1 MSVVSISEPVKK
13 TKSASTGRSKI
24 VAALDI
30 GSTKVC
36 CLIARIDASHMV
48 VDIDAVSEGVKILG
62 FGHHRSVGL
71 RAGAVV
77 DMEAAEISVRAA
89 VDHAERMAGV
99 TISSVYVSLAAGR
112 PRTDEKITST
122 IVDGQEVN
130 QRHVNS
136 CLSKMIKS
144 GLKSGRT
151 IIHNLPGG
159 FILDNERGIEE
170 PIGMFGDKLSL
181 NARVVSVDTGPFRN
195 IVSLVERC
203 HLSVEAVVAAPLA
216 SAMACLDKEENKL
229 GVTCIDLGGGTTSI
243 AAFTNGGFVYADII
257 PIGGDHVTSDIAR
270 GLSTPGSYAE
280 RIKTLYG
287 SALPSLS
294 DDREMI
300 SVPYVGENT
309 EDAVNKIP
317 RSMLTGI
324 IQPRLEEIL
333 EMVRARLDQTGFS
346 KVAGK
351 RLVIT
356 GGASQMNGI
365 RELAQRVI
373 GKQVRLG
380 TPHRLAGMP
389 DMAYSASF
397 STCVGLISYARSPLR
412 VKQNVPDWNTTT
424 TRAGYFVR
432 VGQWIRENF

>member
-1 MSVVSISEPVKK
+1 MSVVSLNAPVNNLK
-13 TKSASTGRSKI
+13 TAPTGRSII

-36 CLIARIDASHMV
+36 CLIARISNSDLV
-48 VDIDAVSEGVKILG
+48 VDVGSVNDGLKVLG

-77 DMEAAEISVRAA
+77 DMEAAEASVRAA

-99 TISSVYVSLAAGR
+99 TISSVYVSLSAGR
-112 PRTDEKITST
+112 PRTDQHRFSAAI
-122 IVDGQEVN
+122 DGHEVN
-130 QRHVNS
+130 KRHVGS
-136 CLSKMIKS
+136 LLSQVQKLGS
-144 GLKSGRT
+144 NNGRT

-159 FILDNERGIEE
+159 FILDGERGIED
-170 PIGMFGDKLSL
+170 PVDMFGEKLSL
-181 NARVVSVDTGPFRN
+181 NAHVVSVDTGPFRN

-203 HLSVEAVVAAPLA
+203 HLSVDAVVVSPLA
-216 SAMACLDKEENKL
+216 SSMACLVKDENEL
-229 GVTCIDLGGGTTSI
+229 GVTCIDMGGGTTSI
-243 AAFTNGGFVYADII
+243 AAFADGGLIYADLI
-257 PIGGDHVTSDIAR
+257 PLGGDHVTSDIAR
-270 GLSTPGSYAE
+270 GLSTPSSYAE

-300 SVPYVGENT
+300 SVPYVGEKS

-324 IQPRLEEIL
+324 IQPRIEEIL
-333 EMVRARLDQTGFS
+333 ELVRARLNQTGYS
-346 KVAGK
+346 EVAGK

-356 GGASQMNGI
+356 GGASQMNGM
-365 RELAQRVI
+365 RELAQRI
-373 GKQVRLG
+373 LGKQVRLG
-380 TPHRLAGMP
+380 TPHTLAGMP
-389 DMAYSASF
+389 DMALSASF
-397 STCVGLISYARSPLR
+397 STCAGLISYARSPLAA
-412 VKQNVPDWNTTT
+412 KQNVPEWNMASS
-424 TRAGYFVR
+424 RSGYFVR

>member
-1 MSVVSISEPVKK
+1 MSVVPINAPIDKI
-13 TKSASTGRSKI
+13 KSAPTGRSMI

-36 CLIARIDASHMV
+36 CLIARISDSGLI
-48 VDIDAVSEGVKILG
+48 VDVGAVNDGLKILG

-77 DMEAAEISVRAA
+77 DMEAAEASVRAA

-99 TISSVYVSLAAGR
+99 TISSVYVSLSAGR
-112 PRTDEKITST
+112 PRTDQQAIST
-122 IVDGQEVN
+122 PIDGTEVN
-130 QRHVNS
+130 KRHVNS
-136 CLSKMIKS
+136 LLSKTHKLGS
-144 GLKSGRT
+144 GAGRT

-159 FILDNERGIEE
+159 FILDGERGVED
-170 PIGMFGDKLSL
+170 PIGMFGEKLSL
-181 NARVVSVDTGPFRN
+181 NAHVVSVDTGPFRN

-203 HLSVEAVVAAPLA
+203 HLSVDAVVVSPLA
-216 SAMACLDKEENKL
+216 SAMACLVEDENDL
-229 GVTCIDLGGGTTSI
+229 GVTCIDMGGGTTSI
-243 AAFTNGGFVYADII
+243 AAFAEGGLIYADLI

-270 GLSTPGSYAE
+270 GLSTPSSYAE

-294 DDREMI
+294 DEREMI
-300 SVPYVGENT
+300 SVPYVGEKA
-309 EDAVNKIP
+309 DDVVNKIP
-317 RSMLTGI
+317 RTMLTGI
-324 IQPRLEEIL
+324 IQPRIEEIL
-333 EMVRARLDQTGFS
+333 ELVRARLDQTGYS
-346 KVAGK
+346 EVAGK

-365 RELAQRVI
+365 RELAQRVL

-380 TPHRLAGMP
+380 TPHTLTGLP
-389 DMAYSASF
+389 DMAHSAAF
-397 STCVGLISYARSPLR
+397 STCAGLISYARSPLTA
-412 VKQNVPDWNTTT
+412 KQNVPEWNMTSSKS
-424 TRAGYFVR
+424 GYFVR

>member
-1 MSVVSISEPVKK
+1 MSVVSISAAENE
-13 TKSASTGRSKI
+13 TKSAPGGRSAI

-36 CLIARIDASHMV
+36 CLIARISNSDLV
-48 VDIDAVSEGVKILG
+48 VAPGAVNEGLKVLG

-77 DMEAAEISVRAA
+77 DMEAAEASVRAA

-99 TISSVYVSLAAGR
+99 SLSAGR
-112 PRTDEKITST
+112 PRTDQQIVST
-122 IVDGQEVN
+122 QIDGQEVSA
-130 QRHVNS
+130 RHVS
-136 CLSKMIKS
+136 SLLSQVHNP
-144 GLKSGRT
+144 GLGSGR
-151 IIHNLPGG
+151 IVIHNLLGG
-159 FILDNERGIEE
+159 YILDSERGVED
-170 PIGMFGDKLSL
+170 PIGMFGEKLSL
-181 NARVVSVDTGPFRN
+181 NAHVVSVDTGPFRN

-203 HLSVEAVVAAPLA
+203 HLSIDAVVVSPLA
-216 SAMACLDKEENKL
+216 SSMACLVADESDL
-229 GVTCIDLGGGTTSI
+229 GVTCIDMGGGTTSM
-243 AAFTNGGFVYADII
+243 AAFADGGMIYADLI

-270 GLSTPGSYAE
+270 GLSTPSSYAE

-300 SVPYVGENT
+300 SVPYVGEKT
-309 EDAVNKIP
+309 DDVVNKIP

-324 IQPRLEEIL
+324 IQPRIEEIL
-333 EMVRARLDQTGFS
+333 ELVRARLDQTGYS
-346 KVAGK
+346 EVAGK

-365 RELAQRVI
+365 RELAQRI
-373 GKQVRLG
+373 LGKQVRLG
-380 TPHRLAGMP
+380 TPHTLNGMP
-389 DMAYSASF
+389 DMAHSAAF
-397 STCVGLISYARSPLR
+397 STCAGLISYARSPLAAR
-412 VKQNVPDWNTTT
+412 QNVPEWNMASS
-424 TRAGYFVR
+424 RVGYFVR